1 MTITVALVSSVAA
14 CADAGVATRS
24 GRYDVGQWIWSAR
37 DSATFL
43 DASKTIDSIVPTV
56 WIGSVG
62 AARNGSSRV
71 RLALSPRIAGTAR
84 VAAVIRFDD
93 DFTGL
98 WQNQSDSE
106 VAASVGSAVKAILSV
121 ATGAGVTITE
131 VQLDYD
137 CPERLLPRW
146 AAVVQGLSRGAL
158 AGQTVWLTSLV
169 AHVKQSEYG
178 DLFRGSVA
186 GHLVQVVDTGDRMSV
201 PYARQLER
209 MVTRHRMPFRL
220 GVGAFER
227 QLQNGTTTNHREWFG
242 AARLMA
248 GSEWF
253 RGVWVF
259 PGGSPWA
266 ALLERAP

>member
-1 MTITVALVSSVAA
+1 MSVVA
-14 CADAGVATRS
+14 CTDAGVARQG

-37 DSATFL
+37 DAVL
-43 DASKTIDSIVPTV
+43 LADAARTIDSVVPTV
-56 WIGSVG
+56 WIGSIG
-62 AARNGSSRV
+62 ASPNGSSRV
-71 RLALSPRIAGTAR
+71 RLALSPRIAGTER
-84 VAAVIRFDD
+84 VAVVIRVDD
-93 DFTGL
+93 DFNAL
-98 WQNQSDSE
+98 WANRSDS
-106 VAASVGSAVKAILSV
+106 VIAASVGSAVKAIMSV
-121 ATGAGVTITE
+121 AQTAGVSITE

-146 AAVVQGLSRGAL
+146 AAVVRGLSRDAL
-158 AGQTVWLTSLV
+158 AGRTVWLTSLV
-169 AHVKQSEYG
+169 AHVKHRAYG
-178 DLFRGSVA
+178 DLFRDHVA
-186 GHLVQVVDTGDRMSV
+186 GHIVQVFDTGDRMSV

-227 QLQNGTTTNHREWFG
+227 QLANGATTNHREWFH
-242 AARLMA
+242 AARVME

-266 ALLERAP
+266 SLLDRAP

>member
-1 MTITVALVSSVAA
+1 VGLVGLLALGAGA
-14 CADAGVATRS
+14 CADADIARTS
-24 GRYDVGQWIWSAR
+24 GRYEVGQWIWSAR
-37 DSATFL
+37 DSATL
-43 DASKTIDSIVPTV
+43 VDASRTIDSIVPTV

-62 AARNGSSRV
+62 AARNGTSLV
-71 RLALSPRIAGTAR
+71 RLALSPRVAGAAR
-84 VAAVIRFDD
+84 VATVIRFDD
-93 DFTGL
+93 DFTRL
-98 WQNQSDSE
+98 WDNPTDS
-106 VAASVGSAVKAILSV
+106 VIAASVGSAVKAILSV
-121 ATGAGVTITE
+121 ASSAGVTITE

-146 AAVVQGLSRGAL
+146 ANVVRTLSRDAL
-158 AGQTVWLTSLV
+158 TGRTVWLTSLV

-186 GHLVQVVDTGDRMSV
+186 GHIVQVFDTGDRMSV

-209 MVTRHRMPFRL
+209 MITRHRMPFRL

-227 QLQNGTTTNHREWFG
+227 QLANGTTTNHRKWFG
-242 AARLMA
+242 AVRVMA
-248 GSEWF
+248 GSQWF

-266 ALLERAP
+266 SLLERAP